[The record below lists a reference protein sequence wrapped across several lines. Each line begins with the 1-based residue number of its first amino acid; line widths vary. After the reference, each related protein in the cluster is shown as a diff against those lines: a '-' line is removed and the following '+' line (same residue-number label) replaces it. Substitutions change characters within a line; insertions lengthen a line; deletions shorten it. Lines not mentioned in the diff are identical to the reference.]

1 MEEGFWE
8 ASSTYPTQINPSNPQ
23 TMISLGKVPENF
35 THYSPMWA
43 HPVLKYTCLD
53 LSTQSPGL
61 RDQVSNLYL
70 DTEVDTRI
78 PVCAQWFL
86 HSNTRKIKKLE
97 EGVKI
102 WPFRRRHWKQMIC
115 IFVTKIKS
123 NKK

>member
-8 ASSTYPTQINPSNPQ
+8 TSSTYPTQINPSNPQ
-23 TMISLGKVPENF
+23 AMISLGKVPENF
-35 THYSPMWA
+35 THYSPMRA

-53 LSTQSPGL
+53 SSTQSPEF

-78 PVCAQWFL
+78 SVCTQWFL
-86 HSNTRKIKKLE
+86 HSNTRKIKNLE

-102 WPFRRRHWKQMIC
+102 WPFSEKA
-115 IFVTKIKS
+115 
-123 NKK
+123 